1 MKEGFTYRDA
11 GVDVQAGYRAVEK
24 MKAHV
29 RSTATPGVLSH
40 LGSFGGLFR
49 LDVEEYQEPILVS
62 GTDGVGTKLKIAFM
76 TDVHNSVG
84 IDLVAM
90 CANDVLCHGAKP
102 LFFLDYIATGQ
113 LDPDRVAKVV
123 EGVADGCRLAGC
135 ALIGGETAEMPDF
148 YAPREYDLAGFCV
161 GVVDRSRMITG
172 EGIQPGDLLIGLPS
186 TGLHSNGFSLVRKL
200 FFQREGLEV
209 DQYVAELGGTLGEVL
224 LTPTR
229 IYVKPVLALLEEFPI
244 KGIAH
249 VTGGGFFENIPRILP
264 EGCGAEVDIHSFPKP
279 AIFTYIQELGSIE
292 KEEMYATFNMG
303 IGMVLTVEEKHA
315 QGVLDALKGMGE
327 EGYIIGRVAQGRKG
341 VIL

>member
-1 MKEGFTYRDA
+1 
-11 GVDVQAGYRAVEK
+11 
-24 MKAHV
+24 
-29 RSTATPGVLSH
+29 
-40 LGSFGGLFR
+40 
-49 LDVEEYQEPILVS
+49 
-62 GTDGVGTKLKIAFM
+62 
-76 TDVHNSVG
+76 
-84 IDLVAM
+84 
-90 CANDVLCHGAKP
+90 
-102 LFFLDYIATGQ
+102 
-113 LDPDRVAKVV
+113 
-123 EGVADGCRLAGC
+123 
-135 ALIGGETAEMPDF
+135 
-148 YAPREYDLAGFCV
+148 
-161 GVVDRSRMITG
+161 MITG